1 MQPQRLFEIIYLLME
16 QSPRTTGDL
25 AGRLEVSERTVRRD
39 VDALSAAG
47 VPVYMTRGK
56 GGGVH
61 LMDGYVLDRSLV
73 SAAEQAEILAALS
86 ALRQTGASDDEAL
99 PERMARLFRREG
111 SDWLDIDFSFW
122 GAPPEYRRAF
132 NLVKRAILE
141 RRPLTFCYH
150 DAGDRTSR
158 RTVEPVK
165 LLYKERSWYVRAWC
179 RERADWR
186 AFKIIRMVWDSME
199 LAKTRSSHAR
209 CRPTLPKA
217 TRPSGDSG
225 SCCCSS
231 GDEGRVREEFDPT
244 AIERMDD
251 GRLRVTLHTEL
262 TDRAR
267 HYLLSFGA
275 DLFVEELRRIARM
288 DTPASSRHPASLR
301 GGRRG
306 RVGGLWWRLWL
317 SAVEPWPS
325 DMRNA
330 SNWRGLRFVYAL
342 AAARSASFFRDLAL
356 CRQNFGQRPLC
367 GAKSIHKMRFAPI
380 RGGFHV
386 RLRIGPEVP
395 ALFRISGHALSGS
408 VGYGALRHCTS
419 NERNPHGL
427 RDRRTACA
435 HRRGAHRSRV
445 EQLVRGRGRHRPAV
459 GALSGRRPGPL
470 HSRHARRTLRLLRA
484 VLRLR
489 LQRHELRPAGGLPDG
504 RREAPE
510 GMERQEIPAG
520 RYAKVEIRGGDCV
533 ASMQEVWEAAWAD
546 EELTAQRAFT
556 VDFEAY
562 LPGEDMACADID
574 VFLALK

>member
-199 LAKTRSSHAR
+199 LGEDTFEP
-209 CRPTLPKA
+209 RPLPPDLAESYA
-217 TRPSGDSG
+217 TERGQRIVLLF
-225 SCCCSS
+225 S

-275 DLFVEELRRIARM
+275 DLFVESFAELREWI
-288 DTPASSRHPASLR
+288 
-301 GGRRG
+301 
-306 RVGGLWWRLWL
+306 
-317 SAVEPWPS
+317 
-325 DMRNA
+325 
-330 SNWRGLRFVYAL
+330 
-342 AAARSASFFRDLAL
+342 
-356 CRQNFGQRPLC
+356 
-367 GAKSIHKMRFAPI
+367 
-380 RGGFHV
+380 
-386 RLRIGPEVP
+386 
-395 ALFRISGHALSGS
+395 
-408 VGYGALRHCTS
+408 
-419 NERNPHGL
+419 
-427 RDRRTACA
+427 
-435 HRRGAHRSRV
+435 
-445 EQLVRGRGRHRPAV
+445 
-459 GALSGRRPGPL
+459 
-470 HSRHARRTLRLLRA
+470 
-484 VLRLR
+484 
-489 LQRHELRPAGGLPDG
+489 
-504 RREAPE
+504 RREAAAIL
-510 GMERQEIPAG
+510 R
-520 RYAKVEIRGGDCV
+520 RYEEDGGG
-533 ASMQEVWEAAWAD
+533 A
-546 EELTAQRAFT
+546 
-556 VDFEAY
+556 
-562 LPGEDMACADID
+562 
-574 VFLALK
+574 

>member
-1 MQPQRLFEIIYLLME
+1 
-16 QSPRTTGDL
+16 
-25 AGRLEVSERTVRRD
+25 
-39 VDALSAAG
+39 
-47 VPVYMTRGK
+47 MTRGK

-179 RERADWR
+179 RERATGARSRSSAWCGTP
-186 AFKIIRMVWDSME
+186 WSW
-199 LAKTRSSHAR
+199 AKTRSSHAR

-225 SCCCSS
+225 SLLFS

-275 DLFVEELRRIARM
+275 DLFVEELA
-288 DTPASSRHPASLR
+288 
-301 GGRRG
+301 
-306 RVGGLWWRLWL
+306 
-317 SAVEPWPS
+317 
-325 DMRNA
+325 
-330 SNWRGLRFVYAL
+330 
-342 AAARSASFFRDLAL
+342 
-356 CRQNFGQRPLC
+356 
-367 GAKSIHKMRFAPI
+367 
-380 RGGFHV
+380 
-386 RLRIGPEVP
+386 
-395 ALFRISGHALSGS
+395 
-408 VGYGALRHCTS
+408 
-419 NERNPHGL
+419 
-427 RDRRTACA
+427 
-435 HRRGAHRSRV
+435 
-445 EQLVRGRGRHRPAV
+445 
-459 GALSGRRPGPL
+459 
-470 HSRHARRTLRLLRA
+470 
-484 VLRLR
+484 
-489 LQRHELRPAGGLPDG
+489 ELREWI
-504 RREAPE
+504 RREAAAIL
-510 GMERQEIPAG
+510 R
-520 RYAKVEIRGGDCV
+520 RYEEDGGG
-533 ASMQEVWEAAWAD
+533 A
-546 EELTAQRAFT
+546 
-556 VDFEAY
+556 
-562 LPGEDMACADID
+562 
-574 VFLALK
+574 

>member
-16 QSPRTTGDL
+16 QSPRTTDDL

-132 NLVKRAILE
+132 DLVKRAILE
-141 RRPLTFCYH
+141 RRPLTFAYH

-199 LAKTRSSHAR
+199 LGEDTFEP
-209 CRPTLPKA
+209 RPLPPDLAESYA
-217 TRPSGDSG
+217 TERGRQIVLLF
-225 SCCCSS
+225 S

-244 AIERMDD
+244 DHRAS
-251 GRLRVTLHTEL
+251 GRRPPARDAAPRTHRPRPPLSAVVRRRPLCG
-262 TDRAR
+262 RA
-267 HYLLSFGA
+267 
-275 DLFVEELRRIARM
+275 RRIARM
-288 DTPASSRHPASLR
+288 DTPGNSRHPASLR

-306 RVGGLWWRLWL
+306 RVGGLWWRLGCPRW
-317 SAVEPWPS
+317 SP
-325 DMRNA
+325 
-330 SNWRGLRFVYAL
+330 G
-342 AAARSASFFRDLAL
+342 
-356 CRQNFGQRPLC
+356 RP
-367 GAKSIHKMRFAPI
+367 
-380 RGGFHV
+380 
-386 RLRIGPEVP
+386 
-395 ALFRISGHALSGS
+395 
-408 VGYGALRHCTS
+408 T
-419 NERNPHGL
+419 
-427 RDRRTACA
+427 
-435 HRRGAHRSRV
+435 
-445 EQLVRGRGRHRPAV
+445 
-459 GALSGRRPGPL
+459 
-470 HSRHARRTLRLLRA
+470 
-484 VLRLR
+484 
-489 LQRHELRPAGGLPDG
+489 
-504 RREAPE
+504 
-510 GMERQEIPAG
+510 
-520 RYAKVEIRGGDCV
+520 
-533 ASMQEVWEAAWAD
+533 
-546 EELTAQRAFT
+546 
-556 VDFEAY
+556 
-562 LPGEDMACADID
+562 
-574 VFLALK
+574 

>member
-132 NLVKRAILE
+132 DLVKRAILE
-141 RRPLTFCYH
+141 RRPLTFAYH

-179 RERADWR
+179 RERAGWR

-199 LAKTRSSHAR
+199 LGEDTFEP
-209 CRPTLPKA
+209 RPLPPDLAESYA
-217 TRPSGDSG
+217 TEWGQRIVLLF
-225 SCCCSS
+225 S

-244 AIERMDD
+244 TIERLDD
-251 GRLRVTLHTEL
+251 GRLRVTLHPEL

-275 DLFVEELRRIARM
+275 DLFVEEPAELREWIRRKAAAILRRYEE
-288 DTPASSRHPASLR
+288 D
-301 GGRRG
+301 GG
-306 RVGGLWWRLWL
+306 
-317 SAVEPWPS
+317 
-325 DMRNA
+325 
-330 SNWRGLRFVYAL
+330 
-342 AAARSASFFRDLAL
+342 
-356 CRQNFGQRPLC
+356 
-367 GAKSIHKMRFAPI
+367 GA
-380 RGGFHV
+380 
-386 RLRIGPEVP
+386 
-395 ALFRISGHALSGS
+395 
-408 VGYGALRHCTS
+408 
-419 NERNPHGL
+419 
-427 RDRRTACA
+427 
-435 HRRGAHRSRV
+435 
-445 EQLVRGRGRHRPAV
+445 
-459 GALSGRRPGPL
+459 
-470 HSRHARRTLRLLRA
+470 
-484 VLRLR
+484 
-489 LQRHELRPAGGLPDG
+489 
-504 RREAPE
+504 
-510 GMERQEIPAG
+510 
-520 RYAKVEIRGGDCV
+520 
-533 ASMQEVWEAAWAD
+533 
-546 EELTAQRAFT
+546 
-556 VDFEAY
+556 
-562 LPGEDMACADID
+562 
-574 VFLALK
+574 